1 MIRENVSIPSSTQRS
16 RSLINSYAFVDLETV
31 EEAEKALKE
40 LDEKV
45 MQDKTVSVKV
55 AKPIVPRKLP
65 AKKAP
70 KEPTKEPAK
79 EGTEAPTTEKK
90 RHPRKNGAKRERAPA
105 DMSPEDSIF
114 IWNVAHG
121 TTNEEVYWY
130 NGRFIVMIR

>member
-1 MIRENVSIPSSTQRS
+1 M
-16 RSLINSYAFVDLETV
+16 INSYAFVDLETV
-31 EEAEKALKE
+31 EEAEKAMKE

-45 MQDKTVSVKV
+45 MQDKPVSVKV

-70 KEPTKEPAK
+70 KESIKETAK
-79 EGTEAPTTEKK
+79 EGTEVPTTTEKK

-121 TTNEEVYWY
+121 TTNEEVW
-130 NGRFIVMIR
+130 